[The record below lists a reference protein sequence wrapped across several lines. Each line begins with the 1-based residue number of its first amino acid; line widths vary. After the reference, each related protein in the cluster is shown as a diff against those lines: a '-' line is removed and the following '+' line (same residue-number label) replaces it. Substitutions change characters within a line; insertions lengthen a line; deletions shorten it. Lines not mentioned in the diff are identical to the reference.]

1 MRYRRSGWR
10 QEPDPRKPLSRNM
23 EQSTA
28 SPPKRRRNIALHLSH
43 KHLLPPP
50 WNNVTMTDR
59 LSPDIGRRDLRR
71 VLTLGAVAVTSSA
84 CVPFASA
91 ESEGGSTPGQA
102 AIPGHRKGRG
112 VPWVNRQRGGVPC

>member
-1 MRYRRSGWR
+1 
-10 QEPDPRKPLSRNM
+10 M